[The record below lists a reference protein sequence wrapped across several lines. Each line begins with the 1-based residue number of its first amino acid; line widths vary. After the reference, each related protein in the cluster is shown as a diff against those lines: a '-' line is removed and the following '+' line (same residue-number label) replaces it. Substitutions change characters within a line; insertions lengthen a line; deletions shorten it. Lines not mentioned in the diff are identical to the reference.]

1 MSTPTNGF
9 TPQTKKELLQQ
20 YIKTADDII
29 LLNMLRMVD
38 MSIGKIIGRI
48 CFRWYPSMKKKGFY
62 WYDAGCVEVVEK
74 ASK

>member
-38 MSIGKIIGRI
+38 MRELLSLYIE
-48 CFRWYPSMKKKGFY
+48 
-62 WYDAGCVEVVEK
+62 CVEDEDLTKFAEYIVYNTKE
-74 ASK
+74 